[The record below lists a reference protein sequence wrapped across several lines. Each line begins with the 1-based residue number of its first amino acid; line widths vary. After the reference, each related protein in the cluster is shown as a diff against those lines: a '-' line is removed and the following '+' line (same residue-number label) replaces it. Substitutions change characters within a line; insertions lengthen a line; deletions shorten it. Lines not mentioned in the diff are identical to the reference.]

1 MQVKNVVAGVA
12 LAGLAGVAS
21 AASVLD
27 AATLTAVS
35 GGFTD
40 MQDTTIEVVKT
51 FFPYMIGIMAVLFGP
66 KIVSRLASRL

>member
-1 MQVKNVVAGVA
+1 MQVKNVVAGVV
-12 LAGLAGVAS
+12 LAGLAGAAS

>member
-27 AATLTAVS
+27 AASLTAV
-35 GGFTD
+35 GTGFQS
-40 MQDTTIEVVKT
+40 MQDTTLEVVTT

-66 KIVSRLASRL
+66 KIVSRLAGSL